1 MNNDEALVWYAR
13 LGSDGKI
20 ESVSPGDQ
28 SDHPG
33 MILVDFSSEIYR
45 EFYNR
50 MPVWI
55 QWGIPTPTE
64 DKAA

>member
-28 SDHPG
+28 SEQPD
-33 MILVDFSSEIYR
+33 MILVDLSSELYR

-55 QWGIPTPTE
+55 QWGIPTPLEGETT
-64 DKAA
+64 

>member
-1 MNNDEALVWYAR
+1 MNNDAPIWYAR

-20 ESVSPGDQ
+20 ESISPGEQPEQPDLIQ
-28 SDHPG
+28 
-33 MILVDFSSEIYR
+33 VDFSSELYR

-64 DKAA
+64 GKAA